1 MSLSLID
8 INIQK
13 VWGGG
18 GWGDVNVQCIASP
31 EDVVALIFVCA
42 YKCFQNRI
50 VDVKS
55 KKPHVH
61 FAHGSLVEYDIL
73 CNSEKH
79 KN

>member
-1 MSLSLID
+1 M
-8 INIQK
+8 
-13 VWGGG
+13 
-18 GWGDVNVQCIASP
+18 GDVNVHCIASP
-31 EDVVALIFVCA
+31 EDVVTLIFVCA

-61 FAHGSLVEYDIL
+61 FAHGSLVEYDIS

-79 KN
+79 KI